1 MPNHRPEAM
10 KPARTRIPNQM
21 PTCPRDRALL
31 ASNDVQGYRYLSCE
45 RCNGHWLPGRALA
58 RILSDLGLKVLHHAT
73 PPGQPVALP
82 CPDCDGPL
90 QGISVGDSQ
99 VDRCGRCGGVWLD
112 AGEVAQLRR
121 LFREGSAVVDSVD
134 STQRPANP
142 AWTGVEA
149 IDLVL
154 NL

>member
-1 MPNHRPEAM
+1 
-10 KPARTRIPNQM
+10 
-21 PTCPRDRALL
+21 
-31 ASNDVQGYRYLSCE
+31 
-45 RCNGHWLPGRALA
+45 
-58 RILSDLGLKVLHHAT
+58 
-73 PPGQPVALP
+73 
-82 CPDCDGPL
+82 
-90 QGISVGDSQ
+90 